1 MQNGRNHS
9 TLVHLSPKSLI
20 IYINDRPAAELLHLI
35 SLLDPSYVSACRGH
49 TGLIFLLTMDHKVVG
64 DSDCSLSSTVSEQS
78 VVLQPVSAI
87 HMPVPA
93 IHQENKWQMARAC
106 VHLGTACPQS
116 LW

>member
-1 MQNGRNHS
+1 MQNGRNRS

-64 DSDCSLSSTVSEQS
+64 GSDCSLFNCLRTKRGIAARISHTHA
-78 VVLQPVSAI
+78 SAS
-87 HMPVPA
+87 HTPR
-93 IHQENKWQMARAC
+93 K
-106 VHLGTACPQS
+106 
-116 LW
+116 